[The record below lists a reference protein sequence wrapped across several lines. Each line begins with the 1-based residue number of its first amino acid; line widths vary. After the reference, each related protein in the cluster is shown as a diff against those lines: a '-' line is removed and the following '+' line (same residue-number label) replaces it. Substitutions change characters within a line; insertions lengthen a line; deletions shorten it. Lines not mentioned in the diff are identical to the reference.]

1 MTEKIFEDDFELP
14 PMPPAR
20 RDIISE
26 QVADEHSWSE
36 QNRELHTQREVYL
49 DEIEVKMAK
58 LNVYWE
64 LLKTSLFANPT
75 SITDEVQEEVF
86 DYVKTQVAILMGQ
99 KKPSKKK
106 AVKKTPRQ
114 HLRSAVMRPSSPA
127 ASAVKKTATTQPV
140 ATKQSSEIEG
150 LFTPDDYVVET
161 PTVDSQGKLER
172 RYVKQVDTE
181 SGKEYYLMAQ
191 RMLPGGKW
199 MPDGNRY
206 YKAQNEFGATVFR
219 VINQQF
225 KIIPTIGVAKTNAQF
240 SADSMAHSL
249 EVVQQQSKTNPLIA
263 SILGKVTGT

>member
-14 PMPPAR
+14 PPPKHS
-20 RDIISE
+20 DVSE
-26 QVADEHSWSE
+26 RVADEHRWSQE
-36 QNRELHTQREVYL
+36 RREVDPPSDKMYL
-49 DEIEVKMAK
+49 DELEVKMAK
-58 LNVYWE
+58 LHVYWE
-64 LLKTSLFANPT
+64 LLKTSLFADPT
-75 SITDEVQEEVF
+75 SLTDEVQEEVF
-86 DYVKTQVAILMGQ
+86 DYVKAQVAVLMGQ
-99 KKPSKKK
+99 KKPKKGVKK
-106 AVKKTPRQ
+106 ASRK
-114 HLRSAVMRPSSPA
+114 HLRSAVMRPATSWP
-127 ASAVKKTATTQPV
+127 ASAVKKTITTQSV
-140 ATKQSSEIEG
+140 ATKQSSDIEN
-150 LFTPDDYVVET
+150 LFAPDDYVVES
-161 PTVDSQGKLER
+161 PTVDGQGKLER
-172 RYVKQVDTE
+172 RYVKQVDTD

-249 EVVQQQSKTNPLIA
+249 EVVQQQSKSNPIIA